1 MKDFRHNKNNAKGE
15 SEMLHADHEPPGST
29 GVDVFLSF
37 AREDRAYAERLVA
50 ALLAE
55 GFTVWWDRDVYDG
68 QPFANEIDK
77 ALRSAKC
84 AIVLWSKH
92 SIDSHWVMSEA
103 TLALGNN
110 ALVAMRIGP
119 VDLSF
124 PFDSLETINLI
135 GWSGKQSDP
144 DYIALKRAIV
154 AKAGK
159 PAALGNSAVRR
170 RSLRSWFVRWF
181 RQLSVV

>member
-1 MKDFRHNKNNAKGE
+1 
-15 SEMLHADHEPPGST
+15 MLHAEKEPPGPT
-29 GVDVFLSF
+29 GVDVFLSY
-37 AREDRAYAERLVA
+37 AREDRTYAERLVA

-55 GFTVWWDRDVYDG
+55 GFTVWWDRDLYDG

-92 SIDSHWVMSEA
+92 SVDSHWVMSEA

-119 VDLSF
+119 VDL
-124 PFDSLETINLI
+124 PLLFDALETINLI

-144 DYIALKRAIV
+144 DYVTLKRAIV

-159 PAALGNSAVRR
+159 PAALANSVGRR
-170 RSLRSWFVRWF
+170 RNLFSRWF
-181 RQLSVV
+181 RPLSVV

>member
-1 MKDFRHNKNNAKGE
+1 
-15 SEMLHADHEPPGST
+15 MLQAEKEPPGPT
-29 GVDVFLSF
+29 GVDVFLSY

-55 GFTVWWDRDVYDG
+55 GFTVWWDRDLYDG
-68 QPFANEIDK
+68 QPFSNEIDK
-77 ALRSAKC
+77 ALRNAKC
-84 AIVLWSKH
+84 TIAMWSKH
-92 SIDSHWVMSEA
+92 SVDSHWVMSEA
-103 TLALGNN
+103 TMALGNN
-110 ALVAMRIGP
+110 ALIAMRIGP

-124 PFDSLETINLI
+124 PFDTLETINLI
-135 GWSGKQSDP
+135 GWAGKQTDP
-144 DYIALKRAIV
+144 DYVALKRAIV

-170 RSLRSWFVRWF
+170 RGLFSRWF